1 MKKLVATCILT
12 TAMLGAHTL
21 ASAADAVKS
30 QYKADV
36 ASADADYKA
45 AMAKC
50 KPLKGNEE
58 DVCKKEAKA
67 MHKTAI
73 ADAKAKRK
81 STDAKKDAAKTS
93 NDAHYDAAKEKC
105 DAMSGAEKDRC
116 QAAAKSHFG
125 K

>member
-1 MKKLVATCILT
+1 MKKFVATCILT
-12 TAMLGAHTL
+12 TAVLGIHAL

-81 STDAKKDAAKTS
+81 STDAKKDASKTA
-93 NDAHYDAAKEKC
+93 NDEQYNVAKEKC
-105 DAMSGAEKDRC
+105 DALSGAEKDRC
-116 QAAAKSHFG
+116 MTAAKSQHG

>member
-1 MKKLVATCILT
+1 MKKVIATCILT
-12 TAMLGAHTL
+12 AAVLGIHAF

-36 ASADADYKA
+36 AAADSTYKA

-50 KPLKGNEE
+50 KPLKGNDQ
-58 DVCKKEAKA
+58 DVCEKEAKA
-67 MHKTAI
+67 AHKTAT
-73 ADAKAKRK
+73 ADAKVKRK

-93 NDAHYDAAKEKC
+93 NDAEYSAAKEKC
-105 DAMSGAEKDRC
+105 DALSGAEKDRC
-116 QAAAKSHFG
+116 QSAAKSQYG